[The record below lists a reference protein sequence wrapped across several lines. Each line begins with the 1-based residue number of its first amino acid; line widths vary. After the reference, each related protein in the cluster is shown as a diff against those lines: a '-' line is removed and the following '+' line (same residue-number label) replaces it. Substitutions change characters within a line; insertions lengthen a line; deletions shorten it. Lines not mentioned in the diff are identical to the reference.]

1 MKKVSG
7 SSPTLKLFQTQPLL
21 VDLRQSFF
29 HFLMESG
36 VTVSQ
41 EIPSAVR
48 DDSLKEAYW
57 RIDVLH
63 RHLILWTVTGLEVLN
78 ANESLVS
85 VETSPQDWKCGSVIS
100 FWCCFEILS
109 YSYPHY
115 IKLSSWPFP
124 LHRSE
129 PRSYSISGVYWF
141 SVSVAR
147 GCLTLNWSL
156 LYSLHPWTLRGS
168 QLCTLCASSSSR
180 SDFLYKILLWCYFF
194 DSIRYWSPSGDL
206 VIWSHF
212 FLRGFCLGFHD
223 ADDVTIYRVRTFRF
237 HSSPSHH
244 LTSLIC

>member
-115 IKLSSWPFP
+115 IKLSSWPCKICP
-124 LHRSE
+124 LSLVITLWVILIYLSSRAILPHI
-129 PRSYSISGVYWF
+129 RSY
-141 SVSVAR
+141 
-147 GCLTLNWSL
+147 
-156 LYSLHPWTLRGS
+156 WTVNHMRN
-168 QLCTLCASSSSR
+168 
-180 SDFLYKILLWCYFF
+180 IN
-194 DSIRYWSPSGDL
+194 SPS
-206 VIWSHF
+206 ST
-212 FLRGFCLGFHD
+212 
-223 ADDVTIYRVRTFRF
+223 AQ
-237 HSSPSHH
+237 H
-244 LTSLIC
+244 LTSHSLDNAPWIANSYGKLNIWDGDFWNVECGLRSSLDAVVFANTGRIDRKSVV